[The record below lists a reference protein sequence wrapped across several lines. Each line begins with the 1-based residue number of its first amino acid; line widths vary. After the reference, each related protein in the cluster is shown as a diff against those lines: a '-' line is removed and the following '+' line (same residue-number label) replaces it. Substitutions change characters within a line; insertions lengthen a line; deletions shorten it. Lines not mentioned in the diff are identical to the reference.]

1 MAGGVRKCRGSRS
14 ERRYGASSLASRA
27 ETTVL
32 ILMAAAPLHWE
43 GRMENEGRSRL
54 VVPEKVQEEMKKIE
68 MRKPNSRT
76 EALTPNFT
84 DTEIYKRNQPCLE
97 ERQHE
102 QAANAETR
110 PLIIQDTSKSAPWYI
125 DSFETPREVPR
136 AAAPV
141 PDR

>member
-1 MAGGVRKCRGSRS
+1 
-14 ERRYGASSLASRA
+14 
-27 ETTVL
+27 
-32 ILMAAAPLHWE
+32 
-43 GRMENEGRSRL
+43 MENEGRSRL

-141 PDR
+141 PDRQPSIESKLAEKMLDFGVKTGS